1 MQINNHFANTDT
13 LFCRGT
19 KTISYGQF
27 VMDVGRFANYFGSIN
42 NDTVALY
49 IQNDFYLFCVC
60 FFGLLCANKNVAL
73 PGLLTQQNAQSYLGL
88 TNTIVTNF
96 SDDLPGF
103 TKVLPNTT
111 CEPIKWNMSD
121 ISTGIVYF
129 FTSGSTG
136 TPKQIKKTMA
146 MLLREVQYH
155 THMHANQIAMSP
167 VVVASIMPHHMYG
180 ILWRVLFPI
189 VGGIPVDMDM
199 IFTPEELIARQES
212 YRKILFITTP
222 SFLDEITKYGGQYDF
237 PNNCLGIFTSGSLL
251 HAKTSASAHALF
263 GVSPFEVFGSTE
275 TGGVAYRQ
283 QENGENWTF
292 FDDVSVSIE
301 KGCLSI
307 NSPYCFQSPYLMS
320 DAVEMIDD
328 KHFKLLGRADR
339 VVKIAEE
346 RISLADM
353 ETHLC
358 DNEFIS
364 HAYCT
369 KMRKGVRDI
378 IGTVIELT
386 EKGAQRIIT
395 VGRRAFINEIKKYLS
410 GFVPNVAL
418 PRCVRIVQK
427 IPTNAQGKFVQ
438 SDILAMLN
446 SSVVEP
452 IMQNVI
458 KTDSQMAADLTFL
471 GDSAY
476 FNGHFPEFPI
486 LPGVI
491 QMHFV
496 FYFIRLFFHIN
507 VFAFDVVKL
516 KYSSVILPDTLTHL
530 EFTRINENEFSFTY
544 SQKEKICSTGKI
556 VIHGGQNV

>member
-1 MQINNHFANTDT
+1 MQINNPFANTDT
-13 LFCRGT
+13 LFCNGT

-27 VMDVGRFANYFGSIN
+27 VTDVGRFANYFGEIS

-49 IQNDFYLFCVC
+49 IQNNFYLFCVC
-60 FFGLLCANKNVAL
+60 FFGLLCAHKNVAL
-73 PGLLTQQNAQSYLGL
+73 PGLLTPQNAHIYGNL
-88 TNTIVTNF
+88 TNVVVTD
-96 SDDLPGF
+96 SLDEYPGF

-121 ISTGIVYF
+121 ISAGTVYF

-146 MLLREVQYH
+146 MLLCEVQYH
-155 THMHANQIAMSP
+155 THMHANQIAMLP

-180 ILWRVLFPI
+180 VLWRVLFPI
-189 VGGIPVDMDM
+189 VGGMPVDMDM
-199 IFTPEELIARQES
+199 IFTPEELIVKQES
-212 YRKILFITTP
+212 YKQILFITTP
-222 SFLDEITKYGGQYDF
+222 SFLDEITKYGGQYEF

-251 HAKTSASAHALF
+251 HAKTSASVHAMF

-283 QENGENWTF
+283 QGNGEIWTLF
-292 FDDVSVSIE
+292 YDVNVSIE
-301 KGCLSI
+301 NGCLSI
-307 NSPYCFQSPYLMS
+307 SSPYCFQSPYLMS
-320 DAVEMIDD
+320 DSVEMIDD
-328 KHFKLLGRADR
+328 AHFKLLGRADR

-353 ETHLC
+353 ETHLGN
-358 DNEFIS
+358 NEFIS
-364 HAYCT
+364 RAYCT

-386 EKGAQRIIT
+386 DKGAQRIIT
-395 VGRRAFINEIKKYLS
+395 VGRRVFINEIKNYLS

-418 PRCVRIVQK
+418 PRCVRIVHK

-438 SDILAMLN
+438 SDILAILN

-496 FYFIRLFFHIN
+496 FYQIEE
-507 VFAFDVVKL
+507 VVAKV
-516 KYSSVILPDTLTHL
+516 K
-530 EFTRINENEFSFTY
+530 
-544 SQKEKICSTGKI
+544 
-556 VIHGGQNV
+556 